1 MLLSNARECC
11 GFCAAGDAENKLV
24 FLLLPSRLRTRSCYF
39 LARQKVTKERPEG
52 AEEGAILDFS
62 PLWTPPRLFHFLR
75 ERAAAAVRL
84 VGTSLALFFVWKIQ
98 NSHLFAQKET
108 AAQVH
113 THFPVFSLFSAFC
126 GSGFAESYG

>member
-1 MLLSNARECC
+1 MCANVAAFVPQVMLKTNLFFCCSRRVCGREVVTFWRARKYPKS
-11 GFCAAGDAENKLV
+11 A
-24 FLLLPSRLRTRSCYF
+24 
-39 LARQKVTKERPEG
+39 
-52 AEEGAILDFS
+52 
-62 PLWTPPRLFHFLR
+62 RLFHFLR

-113 THFPVFSLFSAFC
+113 THFPAFSLSSAFC

>member
-1 MLLSNARECC
+1 MRANIAAFVPQVMLKTNLFFS
-11 GFCAAGDAENKLV
+11 
-24 FLLLPSRLRTRSCYF
+24 LLPSRLRTRSCSF
-39 LARQKVTKERPEG
+39 LVRQKGTKERPEG
-52 AEEGAILDFS
+52 AEEGASLDS
-62 PLWTPPRLFHFLR
+62 PRLFHFLR

-113 THFPVFSLFSAFC
+113 TRFPAFSLSSAFC